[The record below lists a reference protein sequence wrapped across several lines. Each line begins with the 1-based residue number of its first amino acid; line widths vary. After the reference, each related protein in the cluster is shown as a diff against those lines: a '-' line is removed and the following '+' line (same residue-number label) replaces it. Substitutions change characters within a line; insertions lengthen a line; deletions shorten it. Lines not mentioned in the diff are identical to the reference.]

1 MKQSLG
7 VIALNKRFD
16 GLLGVRGVGALGII
30 AYHTYILG
38 GYSGYNGFLDKTV
51 GNGGVF
57 VQLFFMLSSFSL
69 MCGYAEAMWN
79 NNYSL
84 EKFYFNRLKKLLP
97 AFYVALIIHVI
108 LDYMA
113 GAQDTWYSI
122 FGTGSLLYAF
132 MPSHQESLVM
142 AGWALGVEIIFY
154 LLFPAFLVFV
164 KNKKRVWLTFIFSI
178 LLFVSYNRYYGVGI
192 NQDYINI
199 VRQFVFFAVGAV
211 IYHYIEHIMKLNKGG
226 KVILAIACWGVEALC
241 FFIWGNSYVNGHV
254 LIIVS
259 FSALIINQINNMDV
273 VMNNR
278 VMKWLGGLS
287 YPMYLFHMIVYRLVS
302 YTSLQE
308 KIASITDGKAKQYII
323 YYVCIVVLTVAL
335 SYIFKCGYQYL
346 NIAVSK
352 RKLHM
357 D

>member
-1 MKQSLG
+1 M
-7 VIALNKRFD
+7 NKRFD
-16 GLLGVRGVGALGII
+16 GLLGVRGIGALGII

-38 GYSGYNGFLDKTV
+38 GYSGYNGFLDRTV

-57 VQLFFMLSSFSL
+57 VQLFFMLSSFSM

-79 NNYSL
+79 NKYSL

-97 AFYVALIIHVI
+97 AFYVALVIHVV
-108 LDYMA
+108 LDYAA
-113 GAQDTWYSI
+113 GVKDTWYSI

-142 AGWALGVEIIFY
+142 AGWALGIEIIFY

-164 KNKKRVWLTFIFSI
+164 KNKKRVWITFVFSI
-178 LLFVSYNRYYGVGI
+178 LLFISYNSYYGVEI

-199 VRQFVFFAVGAV
+199 VRQLIFFVAGAV
-211 IYHYIEHIMKLNKGG
+211 IYHYIDYIVKLNKRG
-226 KVILAIACWGVEALC
+226 KIIFAVVCLGIEVLC
-241 FFIWGNSYVNGHV
+241 FAAWGHSYVNGHV

-259 FSALIINQINNMDV
+259 FTALIMNQVNNMDI

-278 VMKWLGGLS
+278 VMKWLGGIS
-287 YPMYLFHMIVYRLVS
+287 YQMYLFHMIVYRLVS
-302 YTSLQE
+302 YTGLQE
-308 KIASITDGKAKQYII
+308 QIARITDGKAKQYVI
-323 YYVCIVVLTVAL
+323 YYVCIVVLTVVF
-335 SYIFKCGYQYL
+335 SYIFKHGYQYL
-346 NIAVSK
+346 NMMISK
-352 RKLHM
+352 RKLHK